1 MDDFAS
7 LIPGHGGVFDR
18 VDCQLIRLATQIYFT
33 TFIGR
38 YPLSLARVR
47 SLVAALSVADQ
58 RELHAALGRRSRR
71 CRGLREGRDGRM
83 VGATASLHY
92 KSLSTPHSRGAARPT
107 VRGRGFMRAYLVAER
122 VIRGSPLW
130 DPR

>member
-18 VDCQLIRLATQIYFT
+18 VDCQLIMGLATQIYFT

-38 YPLSLARVR
+38 YPLSLARVQ

-58 RELHAALGRRSRR
+58 RELHAALGKALKAMPRS
-71 CRGLREGRDGRM
+71 
-83 VGATASLHY
+83 
-92 KSLSTPHSRGAARPT
+92 
-107 VRGRGFMRAYLVAER
+107 
-122 VIRGSPLW
+122 
-130 DPR
+130 